1 MSARERDYRFLRAE
15 LGELDYLLSITP
27 ESAVVDRMSLQ
38 ARRSQVVEE
47 LEANPPPT
55 RWPASVRLAFNGKPV
70 ADREGIYADFAGKA
84 VGAFAEAVTSLAA
97 GAQAPLGERGVIPG
111 RERYRLLITGTSTG
125 SFGFEVEEA
134 LEQSGALP
142 EASPVELAIEQA
154 KGILESLNGD
164 EETIAEAIAD
174 TDERAIHDLR
184 DFLKVMADNEAVCS
198 LSFKNDVFRFRN
210 VGHVRL
216 GLNSLQQENLH
227 EGKRTMLGRFQGFLP
242 QGRRAE
248 FEESETGEV
257 HSCRV
262 DRTMPNAEAIN
273 EVLGQSVVAHVR
285 YRQVG
290 NSRARYTITGYE
302 AAPPIGLSRTSH

>member
-27 ESAVVDRMSLQ
+27 GSAVIDRMSLEG
-38 ARRSQVVEE
+38 RRSQVVEE
-47 LEANPPPT
+47 LKANPPPA

-97 GAQAPLGERGVIPG
+97 SSQTPLGERGVIPG
-111 RERYRLLITGTSTG
+111 RERYRLLVTGTSTG
-125 SFGFEVEEA
+125 SFGFEVEEV
-134 LEQSGALP
+134 LEEGSVSP

-164 EETIAEAIAD
+164 EEAIAEAIAD

-198 LSFKNDVFRFRN
+198 LSFKNDVFRFRSIGD
-210 VGHVRL
+210 VQA
-216 GLNSLQQENLH
+216 GLHSLQQENLH
-227 EGKRTMLGRFQGFLP
+227 EGERTMLGRFRGFLP

-257 HSCRV
+257 HACRV
-262 DRTMPNAEAIN
+262 DRAMRNAEAIN
-273 EVLGQSVVAHVR
+273 EVLGQSVVAQVR

-290 NSRARYTITGYE
+290 NSRTHYTITGFE
-302 AAPPIGLSRTSH
+302 AAPP